1 MVVQQIKINPHSHIL
16 NKRIL
21 AHNISNDTVN
31 TITMIA
37 LFGKH
42 PVHVHDRS
50 MIGSSG
56 GIIYGTFNG
65 TLCKPLHL
73 SHVGVRIEFCIYPI

>member
-65 TLCKPLHL
+65 TLCMV
-73 SHVGVRIEFCIYPI
+73 SHRTYHTLELE